1 MKKVFSKSSKKL
13 VFVSKSDKFVRGS
26 SYIVILSPE
35 FYWSKKVKLPVK
47 KLSAA
52 KKLAPSVYDGS
63 LPKGDYSYEVRKEG
77 EEFIVIAYD
86 KSKISAQ
93 LEKNF
98 PAKSDIKE
106 IYFAQDALGSIKE
119 CTSIN
124 DASALS
130 NMDGIIIQVP
140 RKCTNTISMITD
152 HFDSA
157 VLGKNK
163 IKLSASSNELLGR
176 RDLIIAASVLGLLF
190 LSFLTQ
196 YIVYKKE
203 ISSLDSKRADIV
215 KENGLPST
223 MIQLRS
229 IKKSLGKKFT
239 TQKALR
245 DKLHSISKIALKEG
259 EYIEKLESS
268 SKDIALDIHLL
279 ASDREDAVKSSIK
292 KIANIKSSQMD
303 GNSMSIRIGL

>member
-26 SYIVILSPE
+26 SYSVILSPE

-47 KLSAA
+47 KLSGA
-52 KKLAPSVYDGS
+52 KKLAPSIYDGS
-63 LPKGDYSYEVRKEG
+63 LPNGEYSYEVRKAG
-77 EEFIVIAYD
+77 DEFIIIAYD

-124 DASALS
+124 DSAALS

-140 RKCTNTISMITD
+140 RKCTNTTSMITD
-152 HFDSA
+152 HLDKA

-176 RDLIIAASVLGLLF
+176 RDLMIAASVLGLLF

-203 ISSLDSKRADIV
+203 LSSLDDKRAQIV
-215 KENGLPST
+215 KENGLPAT
-223 MIQLRS
+223 MIQLKS

-245 DKLHSISKIALKEG
+245 DTLQSLSKISLKEG

-268 SKDIALDIHLL
+268 SKDITLDIHLVKN
-279 ASDREDAVKSSIK
+279 DRESDIVKSLK
-292 KIANIKSSQMD
+292 KSANVKNSQVN
-303 GNSMSIRIGL
+303 GNTMSVRIGL